1 MADNLKRISELHIII
16 PNLRSK
22 VMHLARKVGEEAV
35 SVSTDNIKPLE
46 AQIYLLKEYILELQ
60 ELLKKD

>member
-1 MADNLKRISELHIII
+1 MADNLKRIGELHIII

-22 VMHLARKVGEEAV
+22 VMNLARKVGEEAV